1 MLHHRGHREHRE
13 RNRKA
18 FKIKRA
24 FSKSRNPEFFEN
36 PAFGFWLYFDL
47 LFSVSSVPSV
57 VRNGNKVD
65 RKIRI
70 LVAEAD
76 SVFRKMVEE
85 SLQQSRSSYLLKKVS
100 TGAKCLQELK
110 KEKFDVLLLDHTLP
124 DGEGLDWLREFNEQG
139 IGIPTI
145 FVTPKGDPRLAVA
158 AMKEGVFDYINRSA
172 ECAKAFPFV
181 IHRAVEGHSLMVEK
195 VRLQRELI
203 ETKNF
208 LESIVE
214 KAGDAISVVDLE
226 GRILY
231 WNEGA
236 ERIYGYSKEEA
247 RGKILIDLL
256 ALRDEKA
263 HFDEKKSQQA
273 LMTRVLGGES
283 VSQVEVKRKA
293 KDGRE
298 ILTSMTLSPLRDA
311 EEKIVGVSRICR
323 DITHL
328 KKAEE
333 RLFLTERL
341 SSLGELT
348 AGVAHELRNPLAGI
362 KLNTQILS
370 RRKDLPDMEKRVL
383 ESTQEGIDKI
393 QKIVEDMLHFA
404 KPKPAHF
411 KEEAVNE
418 AVEKSLL
425 ILQPKLK
432 KNNIQLSFEKGEDL
446 PALRIDLHQIQQVL
460 INLLLNAIQAME
472 KGGALTIRTFLQP
485 GGVGIA
491 VRDTGI
497 GIPKSNLKKIFDP
510 FFTTKSEGTGLG
522 LSISLKILE
531 KHGATLEVVSK
542 EGKGSIFTIHLPQGN
557 RE

>member
-1 MLHHRGHREHRE
+1 M
-13 RNRKA
+13 
-18 FKIKRA
+18 
-24 FSKSRNPEFFEN
+24 
-36 PAFGFWLYFDL
+36 
-47 LFSVSSVPSV
+47 
-57 VRNGNKVD
+57 D

-70 LVAEAD
+70 LAAEAD
-76 SVFRKMVEE
+76 SVFRKMLEDSLRE
-85 SLQQSRSSYLLKKVS
+85 SRGSYVLKKVS
-100 TGAKCLQELK
+100 NGEECLKSLK

-124 DGEGLDWLREFNEQG
+124 DGDGLDWLRKFNEEG
-139 IGIPTI
+139 VGVPTI
-145 FVTPKGDPRLAVA
+145 FVTPKGDPRLALA

-195 VRLQRELI
+195 VRLQKELI

-226 GRILY
+226 GKILY

-236 ERIYGYSKEEA
+236 ERIFGYSREEA
-247 RGKILIDLL
+247 RGKNLFGLL
-256 ALRDEKA
+256 ARE
-263 HFDEKKSQQA
+263 DEKKRA
-273 LMTRVLGGES
+273 AEKIFHRELLDRVLRGES
-283 VSQVEVKRKA
+283 IFQVEVKRRT

-298 ILTSMTLSPLRDA
+298 ILVSMTLSPLRNA
-311 EEKIVGVSRICR
+311 EGKIVGVSRICR
-323 DITHL
+323 DITDQ

-333 RLFLTERL
+333 RLLLTERL

-362 KLNTQILS
+362 KLNNQILS
-370 RRKDLPDMEKRVL
+370 RRKDLPEMEKRL
-383 ESTQEGIDKI
+383 LSSTREGIDKI

-411 KEEAVNE
+411 KDEAVNE

-425 ILQPKLK
+425 VLQPKLK
-432 KNNIQLSFEKGEDL
+432 KTNIQLFFEKGQDL
-446 PALRIDLHQIQQVL
+446 PTVRIDQHQIQQVL
-460 INLLLNAIQAME
+460 INLILNAIQAME
-472 KGGALTIRTFLQP
+472 KGGVLTIQTFARP
-485 GGVGIA
+485 GGAGVA
-491 VRDTGI
+491 VKDTGI
-497 GIPKSNLKKIFDP
+497 GIPKSSLKKIFDP

-542 EGKGSIFTIHLPQGN
+542 EGKGSTFTIHLPRGDKA
-557 RE
+557 